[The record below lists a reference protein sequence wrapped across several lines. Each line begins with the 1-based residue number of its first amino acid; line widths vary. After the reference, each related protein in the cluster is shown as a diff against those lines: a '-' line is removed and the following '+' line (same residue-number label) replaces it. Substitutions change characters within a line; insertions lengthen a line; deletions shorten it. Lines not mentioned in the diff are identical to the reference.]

1 MKRLT
6 EWLDGHGACLKG
18 DGYTKLAKYEDTGLE
33 PEEVQSLV
41 DEYARYFPCKIG
53 DTMYS
58 PRRIFGKAIAS
69 ERTVI
74 GIDIREGATYIKVVN
89 PRNEYVS
96 MVNAG
101 NIGRVLFKTKQE
113 CIEFVENGGAVN
125 EYDN

>member
-41 DEYARYFPCKIG
+41 NEYARYFPCKIG
-53 DTMYS
+53 DIMYS
-58 PRRIFGKAIAS
+58 PRRILGKVIAS

-74 GIDIREGATYIKVVN
+74 GIDIQEGATYIRVVN

-96 MVNAG
+96 TINAR
-101 NIGRVLFKTKQE
+101 NIGRVLFKTEQE

-125 EYDN
+125 EYDD